1 MSGGTDNNLLL
12 LDTMSLGITG
22 KESETA
28 LDEVNI
34 TLNKNAIP
42 YDTLKPNITSGVRIG
57 TAAMTTKGYKEKE
70 FVQVGKMI
78 AKVLKNKDDEN
89 IKNEVKEEVRKLT
102 EAFPFE

>member
-1 MSGGTDNNLLL
+1 MSGGTDNHLLL

-22 KESETA
+22 KEAETA